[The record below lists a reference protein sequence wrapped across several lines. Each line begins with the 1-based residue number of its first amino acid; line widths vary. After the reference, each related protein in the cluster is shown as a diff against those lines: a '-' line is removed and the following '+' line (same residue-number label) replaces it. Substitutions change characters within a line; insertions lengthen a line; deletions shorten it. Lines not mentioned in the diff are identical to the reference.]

1 MTNAACQL
9 GGYILCLLSGIMTV
23 VAIGLPYWSRDTH
36 SGQLI
41 EAMGYSY
48 GLWWRCIYVATGAFT
63 CDAYDR
69 IFLGQSKKLHFR
81 SVCLDFELSTKLFA
95 LGMPA
100 EIQTARALSI
110 VSALIWFIMM
120 IVGVMGL
127 ECTVYKKGTMHKV
140 DSS

>member
-1 MTNAACQL
+1 MWPLVLSHAMPMIEYFLVSLKSFIFGLCAS
-9 GGYILCLLSGIMTV
+9 ILNS
-23 VAIGLPYWSRDTH
+23 
-36 SGQLI
+36 Q
-41 EAMGYSY
+41 
-48 GLWWRCIYVATGAFT
+48 
-63 CDAYDR
+63 R
-69 IFLGQSKKLHFR
+69 ISI
-81 SVCLDFELSTKLFA
+81 

>member
-9 GGYILCLLSGIMTV
+9 GGYILCLISGIMTV
-23 VAIGLPYWSRDTH
+23 TAIGLPYWSRDTH

-69 IFLGQSKKLHFR
+69 IFLGKKEKKL
-81 SVCLDFELSTKLFA
+81 LDSYL
-95 LGMPA
+95 
-100 EIQTARALSI
+100 
-110 VSALIWFIMM
+110 V
-120 IVGVMGL
+120 
-127 ECTVYKKGTMHKV
+127 
-140 DSS
+140 

>member
-9 GGYILCLLSGIMTV
+9 GGYLLCLLSGVMTV
-23 VAIGLPYWSRDTH
+23 TAIGLPYWSRDTH

-69 IFLGQSKKLHFR
+69 IFLGKFNPCSP
-81 SVCLDFELSTKLFA
+81 S
-95 LGMPA
+95 
-100 EIQTARALSI
+100 
-110 VSALIWFIMM
+110 
-120 IVGVMGL
+120 
-127 ECTVYKKGTMHKV
+127 
-140 DSS
+140 